1 MALHPVVRHA
11 IADRQPPRIRGMKS
25 GTVTVAIVVRLNIDP
40 DRITRCWP
48 SKEYKLILTA
58 RERTC
63 LDPFQ
68 MTLFGNK
75 DTRRTASLVIN
86 RRRAWLLSVTNS
98 GIIVF
103 TYSKIQNAR

>member
-1 MALHPVVRHA
+1 MALNPVVRRA
-11 IADRQPPRIRGMKS
+11 IVDRKPPGLRGMKS

-68 MTLFGNK
+68 MTLFGNR
-75 DTRRTASLVIN
+75 DTRRTASLIIN

-98 GIIVF
+98 GIVVF
-103 TYSKIQNAR
+103 TFKKPPLW